1 MITKFKNLLFLFF
14 NYSFNFLYQ
23 KIKYRKSFLYTI
35 SENEISKH
43 ETNFY
48 ENQIKQRKK
57 IKLNNTVNIQL
68 DKLVFDNSINL
79 SDPINPLVLTA
90 KEIIKNANIKLED
103 TSIYK
108 FYTLFNPQNF
118 KEVFFISSKD
128 SFFRLNKLGQFELF
142 YPWHHKYPQRFLVP
156 GMFGPKNILVPK
168 LRFIRLKNLVYLI
181 KKYEYNP
188 NNHDHICGYKLSH
201 QSDYRFVIT
210 AGTHRS
216 SVIKALNFKYNDKSE
231 IDVKYDS
238 FRIKNGLFEVKLDNI
253 NLWPGVRSGY
263 FSKDEAEKM
272 FFSFFKY
279 KKFIYK

>member
-1 MITKFKNLLFLFF
+1 MITKFKNLLFF
-14 NYSFNFLYQ
+14 NYLINFLYQ
-23 KIKYRKSFLYTI
+23 KIKYQKNFLYTI
-35 SENEISKH
+35 PENEILKH
-43 ETNFY
+43 EKNFY

-57 IKLNNTVNIQL
+57 IKLNNTINIQL

-90 KEIIKNANIKLED
+90 KEIIKNANINLED

-108 FYTLFNPQNF
+108 FYTLFKPQNF

-128 SFFRLNKLGQFELF
+128 SFFRLNRLGQFELF

-156 GMFGPKNILVPK
+156 GMFGPKNTLVPK

-181 KKYEYNP
+181 QKYGYNP
-188 NNHDHICGYKLSH
+188 SNYDHICGYKLSY
-201 QSDYRFVIT
+201 QNDYRFVIT
-210 AGTHRS
+210 AGSHRS
-216 SVIKALNFKYNDKSE
+216 SVIKALNFNNNNKTK

-238 FRIKNGLFEVKLDNI
+238 LRVKNGLFVVKLEDI
-253 NLWPGVRSGY
+253 HLWPGVRSGY
-263 FSKDEAEKM
+263 FSKEEAKEM
-272 FFSFFKY
+272 FLSFFKY